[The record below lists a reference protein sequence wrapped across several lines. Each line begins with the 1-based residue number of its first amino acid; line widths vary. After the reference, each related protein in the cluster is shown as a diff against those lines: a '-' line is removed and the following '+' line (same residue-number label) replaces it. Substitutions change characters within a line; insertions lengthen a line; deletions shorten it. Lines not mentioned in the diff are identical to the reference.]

1 MPDKEGRHSVKKLI
15 MLISMLVLLA
25 GCATVRT
32 DYAPLQFGA
41 TAAKTSGDILL
52 TTGDINRPYKE
63 LGVIFVK
70 GRHVGYQGVME
81 KLKERAQEA
90 GADAVIKIEFSSRY
104 FYFHRPFCRGVAVS
118 FNVK

>member
-1 MPDKEGRHSVKKLI
+1 MKKSI
-15 MLISMLVLLA
+15 ILISMLVLLA

-32 DYAPLQFGA
+32 DFAPLQFGT

-52 TTGDINRPYKE
+52 ATGDLNRPYKE

-70 GRHVGYQGVME
+70 GRHTGYQSIME
-81 KLKERAQEA
+81 KLREKAREV
-90 GADAVIKIEFSSRY
+90 GADAVIKIEFSSRF
-104 FYFHRPFCRGVAVS
+104 FYYHRPYCRGVAVS

>member
-1 MPDKEGRHSVKKLI
+1 MKRFIILAGMI
-15 MLISMLVLLA
+15 FLLT

-32 DYAPLQFGA
+32 DFAPLQSS
-41 TAAKTSGDILL
+41 TLPAKASGDILL
-52 TTGDINRPYKE
+52 ATGDINRPYTE

-81 KLKERAQEA
+81 KLREKAREV
-90 GADAVIKIEFSSRY
+90 GADAVIKIEFGGRFPY
-104 FYFHRPFCRGVAVS
+104 YHRHYCRGLAVS

>member
-1 MPDKEGRHSVKKLI
+1 MKKSI
-15 MLISMLVLLA
+15 ILISLLVLLV

-32 DYAPLQFGA
+32 DFAPLQFGA

-52 TTGDINRPYKE
+52 ATGDINRPNKE

-90 GADAVIKIEFSSRY
+90 GADAVIKIEFGSRFFHY
-104 FYFHRPFCRGVAVS
+104 HRPYCRGVAVS